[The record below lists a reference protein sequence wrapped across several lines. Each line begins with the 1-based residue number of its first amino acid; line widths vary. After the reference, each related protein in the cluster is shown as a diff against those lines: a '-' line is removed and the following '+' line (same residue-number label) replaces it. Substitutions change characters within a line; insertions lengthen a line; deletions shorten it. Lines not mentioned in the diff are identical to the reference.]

1 MELIDTITVHKKDEV
16 YNLIECEPGI
26 AREIVDFF
34 TFEVPG
40 FRFMPAYRSRQW
52 DGKIRLFN
60 QYKGELYSGLLYH
73 LQEFAKERGYYVSCD
88 SRLKPLELD
97 YNTTEKIIKNF
108 EIPLDVRDYPIDA
121 VKTALSN
128 KGVILLSPTASG
140 KSLIIYC
147 LLRTYQDMNNR
158 QTLVVVPTTSL
169 VEQMYKDFDDYAEG
183 TDWYSEE
190 NCHII
195 YAGKEKETDKPVI
208 ISTWQSIYNLPKS
221 FFQNIGMV
229 IGDEAHNFKAKS
241 LTSIMTKLV
250 NCEYRIGTT
259 GTLDGTK
266 THKLMLEGLFG
277 PVYKVTTTRQLMDQD
292 YLADLVIH
300 CVVLKHSEEASKVVK
315 QMDYQGEIDY
325 LVRNTPRNN
334 FIVQMA
340 EELRG
345 NTLILYQLVEKHGEV
360 LYEMLKENSKKDI
373 RFIHGG
379 ISTDQ
384 REAIRESVE
393 NSDSTVIVAS
403 YGTYSTGINIKNLHN
418 VIFSSPSKSRI
429 RNLQSI
435 GRALR
440 RTDNKTSAKLF
451 DISDDLSIKNHQN
464 YTLKHFIERMG
475 IYDSE
480 GFEYD
485 ISKISL

>member
-1 MELIDTITVHKKDEV
+1 MSDIITVHKKDEV

-26 AREIVDFF
+26 GQEITDFF

-40 FRFMPAYRSRQW
+40 YRFMPTYRNRQW

-60 QYKGELYSGLLYH
+60 QYKGELYSGLLHH
-73 LQEFAKERGYYVSCD
+73 LIEFAKERKYHVSCD
-88 SRLKPLELD
+88 SSLKSFDLDLKTTKKIIDQFSIPLE
-97 YNTTEKIIKNF
+97 
-108 EIPLDVRDYPIDA
+108 VRDYQLDA
-121 VKTALSN
+121 INIALSQ
-128 KGVILLSPTASG
+128 KRVLLLSPTASG
-140 KSLIIYC
+140 KSLIIYA
-147 LLRTYQDMNNR
+147 LARTYQDMNNK
-158 QTLVVVPTTSL
+158 QILVVVPTTTL

-195 YAGKEKETDKPVI
+195 YAGKEKETDKPII

-221 FFQNIGMV
+221 FFHNIGMV

-266 THKLMLEGLFG
+266 THKLMLEGMFG
-277 PVYKVTTTRQLMDQD
+277 PVYKVITTRELMNED
-292 YLADLVIH
+292 YLANLFIH
-300 CVVLKHSEEASKVVK
+300 CVVLKYNEEVSKTVK
-315 QMDYQGEIDY
+315 KMDYQGEIDY
-325 LVRNTPRNN
+325 LVRNKLRNQ
-334 FIVQMA
+334 FIVNMA

-345 NTLILYQLVEKHGEV
+345 NTLILYQLVQKHGEV
-360 LYEMLKENSKKDI
+360 LHEMLLENSKKPVN
-373 RFIHGG
+373 FIHGG
-379 ISTDQ
+379 ISTEQ
-384 REAIRESVE
+384 REKIREE
-393 NSDSTVIVAS
+393 TEKIDSSIILAS
-403 YGTYSTGINIKNLHN
+403 YGTFSTGVNIRNLHN
-418 VIFSSPSKSRI
+418 VIFASPSKSRI

-440 RTDNKTSAKLF
+440 RTDEKTSARLF
-451 DISDDLSIKNHQN
+451 DISDDLSTGSYQN

-480 GFEYD
+480 RFEYD

>member
-1 MELIDTITVHKKDEV
+1 MSDIITVHKKDEV

-26 AREIVDFF
+26 GQEITDFF

-40 FRFMPAYRSRQW
+40 YRFMPTYRNRQW

-60 QYKGELYSGLLYH
+60 QYKGELYSGLLHH
-73 LQEFAKERGYYVSCD
+73 LIEFAKERKYHVSCD
-88 SRLKPLELD
+88 SNLKSFDLDLKTTKKIIDQFSIPLE
-97 YNTTEKIIKNF
+97 
-108 EIPLDVRDYPIDA
+108 VRDYQLDA
-121 VKTALSN
+121 INIALSQ
-128 KGVILLSPTASG
+128 KRVLLLSPTASG
-140 KSLIIYC
+140 KSLIIYS
-147 LLRTYQDMNNR
+147 LARTYQDMNNK
-158 QTLVVVPTTSL
+158 QILVVVPTTTL

-266 THKLMLEGLFG
+266 THKLMLEGMFG
-277 PVYKVTTTRQLMDQD
+277 PVYKVITTRELMNED
-292 YLADLVIH
+292 YLANLFIH
-300 CVVLKHSEEASKVVK
+300 CVVLKYNEEVSKTVK
-315 QMDYQGEIDY
+315 KMDYQGEIDY
-325 LVRNTPRNN
+325 LVRNKLRNQ
-334 FIVQMA
+334 FIVNMA

-345 NTLILYQLVEKHGEV
+345 NTLILYQLVQKHGEV
-360 LYEMLKENSKKDI
+360 LHEMLLENSKKPVN
-373 RFIHGG
+373 FIHGG
-379 ISTDQ
+379 ISTEQ
-384 REAIRESVE
+384 REKIREE
-393 NSDSTVIVAS
+393 TEKTDSSIILAS
-403 YGTYSTGINIKNLHN
+403 YGTFSTGVNIRNLHN
-418 VIFSSPSKSRI
+418 VIFASPSKSRI

-440 RTDNKTSAKLF
+440 RTDEKTSARLF
-451 DISDDLSIKNHQN
+451 DISDDLSTGSYQN

-480 GFEYD
+480 RFEYD